1 MKKPSQNQLTLS
13 SDYSSPI
20 QGDNPQKNEQCEIN
34 PELIIPWHTGCFF
47 FGISHD
53 FPIGFLESPMY
64 EG

>member
-34 PELIIPWHTGCFF
+34 PELIIP
-47 FGISHD
+47 
-53 FPIGFLESPMY
+53 
-64 EG
+64 